1 MNQTI
6 PFLISS
12 HSSRGYVSFYRNCFD
27 SLKNVEILTGWPKAA
42 AEKLFDGITSA
53 AEARGLTVWRIL
65 HSLDGSVEGLVF
77 PERSAGVYLSRPWD
91 GVVHSGISLSEVYRP
106 IQESLEEAHRHF
118 AAALPI
124 HDQWETIY
132 IAQTDFAR
140 LDSLAQETIFR
151 LLDGKKGTEPGR
163 NWMRFLGAATHLGS
177 MDVVPEITQSLARRI
192 FIKGRPGTGKS
203 TFLKK
208 IRAAAN
214 EAGWDTEEYRCAFD
228 PNSADM
234 VVIRE
239 LGLCLFDSTSPHEH
253 FPERPG
259 DEILD
264 LYEAAV
270 TPGTDEANAEALREI
285 AAAYKAQ
292 IRLATGALHTAWE
305 SWSALE
311 TAQLW
316 EETAVQREQERILQ
330 RLWQSS

>member
-1 MNQTI
+1 M
-6 PFLISS
+6 
-12 HSSRGYVSFYRNCFD
+12 
-27 SLKNVEILTGWPKAA
+27 
-42 AEKLFDGITSA
+42 
-53 AEARGLTVWRIL
+53 
-65 HSLDGSVEGLVF
+65 
-77 PERSAGVYLSRPWD
+77 
-91 GVVHSGISLSEVYRP
+91 SEVYRP
-106 IQESLEEAHRHF
+106 VQESLEEAHRYF
-118 AAALPI
+118 ASALPI
-124 HDQWETIY
+124 HDQWEAIY

-140 LDSLAQETIFR
+140 LDSLAQETICR
-151 LLDGKKGTEPGR
+151 LLDGQKGSEEGR

-234 VVIRE
+234 VVIRG
-239 LGLCLFDSTSPHEH
+239 LGLCLFDSTAPHEH

-292 IRLATGALHTAWE
+292 IRLATGALHAAWE

-311 TAQLW
+311 AAWPW
-316 EETAVQREQERILQ
+316 EEKALQQEQERLETIEADTSLVGQ
-330 RLWQSS
+330 LVPKNLSVQEPAGKDGYEKSSHRQHPFGRCIVEEIKKHHATDGPFRTCSQ

>member
-12 HSSRGYVSFYRNCFD
+12 HSSRGYVSFYRDCFG
-27 SLKNVEILTGWPKAA
+27 SLERVEVLSGWPKAA
-42 AEKLFDGITSA
+42 AEKLFEGITSA

-106 IQESLEEAHRHF
+106 VQESLEDAHRYF
-118 AAALPI
+118 ASALPI
-124 HDQWETIY
+124 HDQWEAVY

-140 LDSLAQETIFR
+140 LDSLAQETISH
-151 LLDGKKGTEPGR
+151 LLDGQKGNEEGR

-177 MDVVPEITQSLARRI
+177 MDVVPEITQSLTRRI

-234 VVIRE
+234 VVIRG
-239 LGLCLFDSTSPHEH
+239 LRLCLFDSTSPHEH

-270 TPGTDEANAEALREI
+270 TPGTDEANAETLREI

-292 IRLATGALHTAWE
+292 IRLATGALHAAWE

-311 TAQLW
+311 ATQPW
-316 EETAVQREQERILQ
+316 EEKALQQEQERILQ
-330 RLWQSS
+330 KLL